1 MEVPEAKAF
10 SPHLFSQMAKLILVG
25 SRWLL
30 LRFQA
35 AAAAAAAAA
44 DISADMSAAWQMVRK
59 RSR

>member
-35 AAAAAAAAA
+35 AAAA

>member
-35 AAAAAAAAA
+35 AAAAAA